1 MIVGLV
7 VLVVIGVVA
16 TWAYLNR
23 SIYVIVTPTDE
34 PVESY
39 SVAEPTVLYAN
50 LLTGPGETFV
60 AAYAAE
66 TTTTVTLHVEV
77 LPATGTTMAV
87 GLMAAEPITL
97 NAPLG
102 DRTVLNTLGQQL
114 REVPVNPLVG
124 TIDEVIA
131 QWEDSLTTPT
141 GTLAG
146 VVRSPGGSAD
156 PDLSL
161 EVSVRS
167 ETDGSVRTFDTDRQG
182 RYAMPLAPGRYTL
195 LCSPEQVFL
204 VEEGEIAE
212 VDCVQGK
219 S

>member
-1 MIVGLV
+1 METDEQVRRRRSRTSWMIVGLV
-7 VLVVIGVVA
+7 VLVVIGAGA

-60 AAYAAE
+60 AAYAGE

-102 DRTVLNTLGQQL
+102 DRTVLNTRGQEL
-114 REVPVNPLVG
+114 REVPINPQVG

-131 QWEDSLTTPT
+131 QWEDSLTAPT
-141 GTLAG
+141 G
-146 VVRSPGGSAD
+146 SSQ
-156 PDLSL
+156 
-161 EVSVRS
+161 E
-167 ETDGSVRTFDTDRQG
+167 
-182 RYAMPLAPGRYTL
+182 
-195 LCSPEQVFL
+195 
-204 VEEGEIAE
+204 
-212 VDCVQGK
+212 
-219 S
+219 

>member
-1 MIVGLV
+1 METGQQVRRRRPRTAWLIIGLV
-7 VLVVIGVVA
+7 AVVVIGAVA

-39 SVAEPTVLYAN
+39 SVAEPAVLYAN

-77 LPATGTTMAV
+77 LPATGPTMAV

-97 NAPLG
+97 NAPVG
-102 DRTVLNTLGQQL
+102 DRTVLNTLGQKL
-114 REVPVNPLVG
+114 REVPVNPQVG

-131 QWEDSLTTPT
+131 QWQDSLTTPT
-141 GTLAG
+141 GP
-146 VVRSPGGSAD
+146 SQ
-156 PDLSL
+156 
-161 EVSVRS
+161 E
-167 ETDGSVRTFDTDRQG
+167 
-182 RYAMPLAPGRYTL
+182 
-195 LCSPEQVFL
+195 
-204 VEEGEIAE
+204 
-212 VDCVQGK
+212 
-219 S
+219 

>member
-7 VLVVIGVVA
+7 VLVVIGAGA

-60 AAYAAE
+60 AAYAGE

-102 DRTVLNTLGQQL
+102 DRTVLNTRGQEL
-114 REVPVNPLVG
+114 REVPINPQVG

-131 QWEDSLTTPT
+131 QWEDSLTAPT
-141 GTLAG
+141 G
-146 VVRSPGGSAD
+146 SSQ
-156 PDLSL
+156 
-161 EVSVRS
+161 E
-167 ETDGSVRTFDTDRQG
+167 
-182 RYAMPLAPGRYTL
+182 
-195 LCSPEQVFL
+195 
-204 VEEGEIAE
+204 
-212 VDCVQGK
+212 
-219 S
+219 